1 MKLKSFDFT
10 VFPAAETSLQD
21 AYETSKLVL
30 SPTTISEDNWVA
42 QAQCQDTGAF
52 RGRYSTALAVG
63 RHCDTDGGC

>member
-30 SPTTISEDNWVA
+30 SPMTISED
-42 QAQCQDTGAF
+42 
-52 RGRYSTALAVG
+52 RGVRQTR
-63 RHCDTDGGC
+63 RHERGMLRE